1 MGMNTNLINQ
11 KELAQALGVSL
22 RTVIRQTVA
31 QKIPH
36 IKIGRS
42 RRYCLDEV
50 IECLK
55 VSARDSNHF

>member
-1 MGMNTNLINQ
+1 MNKLLIGQ

-22 RTVIRQTVA
+22 RTVIRQTVD

-50 IECLK
+50 IESLK
-55 VSARDSNHF
+55 VSARDKSHL

>member
-1 MGMNTNLINQ
+1 MNTNLIDRT
-11 KELAQALGVSL
+11 ELAQALGVSK
-22 RTVIRQTVA
+22 RTVDRHTA
-31 QKIPH
+31 SQKIPH

-55 VSARDSNHF
+55 VSARDKSHL

>member
-1 MGMNTNLINQ
+1 MNTNLINQ

-31 QKIPH
+31 QKIPNV
-36 IKIGRS
+36 KIGRL

-50 IECLK
+50 IEFLK
-55 VSARDSNHF
+55 VPARDKSHL

>member
-1 MGMNTNLINQ
+1 MNKSLISQ

-22 RTVIRQTVA
+22 RTVIRQTVD
-31 QKIPH
+31 QKIPN

-42 RRYCLDEV
+42 RRYFLAEV

-55 VSARDSNHF
+55 ISARDKSHL

>member
-1 MGMNTNLINQ
+1 MNKLLIGQ

-22 RTVIRQTVA
+22 RTVIRQTVD

-50 IECLK
+50 IESLK
-55 VSARDSNHF
+55 VPARDKSHL